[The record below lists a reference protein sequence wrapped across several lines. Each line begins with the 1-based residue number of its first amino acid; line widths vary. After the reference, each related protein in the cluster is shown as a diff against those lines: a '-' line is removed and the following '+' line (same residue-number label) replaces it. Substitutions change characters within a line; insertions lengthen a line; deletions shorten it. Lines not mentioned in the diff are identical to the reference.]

1 MIRFLKFFL
10 GLLLVCGTV
19 FFHEYGHYSVLK
31 MHDVKVL
38 EVTVG
43 FGPTIWSTKFDDGT
57 TFAVKPIL
65 LGGYTKPL
73 DHGPGSIETLSFG
86 GMLTFHLAGTF
97 FNCIFA
103 AAMLLLLGYAK
114 KIEAPPWLA
123 GIPAPL
129 RPLAAAITV
138 PLVAWMIW
146 PVRMVLGVLRRAV
159 LGKQAD
165 KVLVFPPGIE
175 GPMSISLSSGL
186 RWCALINL
194 ELAAINM
201 LPISPLDGGHAIQAV
216 ILRVMGNEAATFY
229 GSVGWLVAVALMIAA
244 NARAPK
250 RL

>member
-19 FFHEYGHYSVLK
+19 FFHEYGHYSALK
-31 MHDVKVL
+31 MYDVKVL

-43 FGPTIWSTKFDDGT
+43 FGPTIWSTTLDDGT
-57 TFAVKPIL
+57 AFELKPIL

-73 DHGPGSIETLSFG
+73 DHGPGSIETLTFG
-86 GMLTFHLAGTF
+86 GMLTFLLAGTF

-129 RPLAAAITV
+129 RPLVAAIIL
-138 PLVAWMIW
+138 PLVAWTIW

-159 LGKQAD
+159 LGKQAE
-165 KVLVFPPGIE
+165 KVVVFSPGIE
-175 GPMSISLSSGL
+175 GPMNISISSGL

-201 LPISPLDGGHAIQAV
+201 LPISPLDGGHAVQAV
-216 ILRVMGNEAATFY
+216 ILQVIGTEAATFY
-229 GSVGWLVAVALMIAA
+229 GSAGWIVAVALMLVA
-244 NARAPK
+244 NVRAPK
-250 RL
+250 RP